1 MRYGNPS
8 IEEGIKNL
16 VNQGVNEII
25 LIPLYPQFAMAT
37 TETILVLA
45 EEVRSQN
52 HPHYLLIFYNRFT
65 IIQTILGCF
74 QKAFKKT

>member
-8 IEEGIKNL
+8 IKVGIKNL

-45 EEVRSQN
+45 EEVRSQTT
-52 HPHYLLIFYNRFT
+52 HMYLLLYYPHFT
-65 IIQTILGCF
+65 IIQTISGCF